1 MLLWT
6 QTGENS
12 LSTLQKAQ
20 NFAGSGW
27 SALTRNVFSKTYLQ
41 SLMEIIKI
49 ATMMILILLKDG
61 FKIRLVLTYQTFIQN

>member
-20 NFAGSGW
+20 NFTGAGW

-49 ATMMILILLKDG
+49 ATDDD
-61 FKIRLVLTYQTFIQN
+61 TYIAERWFPK